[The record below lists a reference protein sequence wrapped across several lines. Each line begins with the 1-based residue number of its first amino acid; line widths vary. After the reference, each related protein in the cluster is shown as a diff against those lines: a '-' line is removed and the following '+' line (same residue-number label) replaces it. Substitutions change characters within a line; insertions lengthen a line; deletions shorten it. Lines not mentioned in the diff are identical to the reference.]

1 MDKQQG
7 PIVKH
12 RGLYSIS
19 CDRVFLGGPETKT
32 LSSQCRGPEF
42 DPSSGNY
49 ILRDTPKSTH
59 AATRKVLGAIA
70 KTWYSQISRSFSKFW
85 KII

>member
-12 RGLYSIS
+12 RELYSIS

-32 LSSQCRGPEF
+32 WAPSVGGPGSIPGQGTRSRVIHLRVHMQQLERSWVLQLR
-42 DPSSGNY
+42 PS
-49 ILRDTPKSTH
+49 
-59 AATRKVLGAIA
+59 AAK
-70 KTWYSQISRSFSKFW
+70 
-85 KII
+85 